1 MTDKIKVT
9 LTLLI
14 ETVEFEPPDFDSEEE
29 QEEDEESE
37 DEGNKLEKKCFLNPS
52 KNQYHQS
59 VFFIV
64 AVGFLQTFWWGFLH
78 PMIIS
83 SIAMMYVINWIL
95 IIPRGKKIG
104 VWMFI

>member
-52 KNQYHQS
+52 ENQY
-59 VFFIV
+59 
-64 AVGFLQTFWWGFLH
+64 
-78 PMIIS
+78 
-83 SIAMMYVINWIL
+83 N
-95 IIPRGKKIG
+95 
-104 VWMFI
+104 